1 VKYLLR
7 KCEIFADA
15 NVGKFHFTLRRRS
28 NISQFPKE
36 IISHSATPNISLEN
50 LPQQAADSIH
60 GFAVIF

>member
-1 VKYLLR
+1 
-7 KCEIFADA
+7 
-15 NVGKFHFTLRRRS
+15 VGKFHFTLRRRS